1 MYFQTKKYN
10 SKFAISLQKYFLLFK
25 NKCQIFCKFTC
36 YPKILKNNPKILS
49 MNPKIK
55 KAPKTSKEMP
65 KRFQQKPETLLNKNS
80 PLSANFSFS
89 VS

>member
-1 MYFQTKKYN
+1 
-10 SKFAISLQKYFLLFK
+10 
-25 NKCQIFCKFTC
+25 
-36 YPKILKNNPKILS
+36 